1 MQNSF
6 ANDSFLFAVVKDKNK
21 SVNALNNELS
31 LISQWDFNWKM
42 IFSHKLAP
50 HKPAQEVLF
59 SRKKKVLIHPVIS
72 FNNIQVDEAPYQKHL
87 GLFLDEKLTFK
98 HYIDNMLWKVNK
110 GMAVIRK
117 LRHAL
122 RQI

>member
-1 MQNSF
+1 M
-6 ANDSFLFAVVKDKNK
+6 
-21 SVNALNNELS
+21 
-31 LISQWDFNWKM
+31 
-42 IFSHKLAP
+42 
-50 HKPAQEVLF
+50 
-59 SRKKKVLIHPVIS
+59 IHPVIS
-72 FNNIQVDEAPYQKHL
+72 FNNIQVDEAPYQNHL

-98 HYIDNMLWKVNK
+98 HYLDNILWKVNK